1 MQEKPVEQHI
11 DEQDAVRARRQR
23 FKLLALI
30 AIFAIPVITAWV
42 MVEWRIGIPDQR
54 TAHGELAPEV
64 PTFDHWPIVEPRQA
78 LEAGDWILA
87 FDCSSNCEAHADQWW
102 RLHRALGREA
112 PRVSRLR
119 IGGAGPA
126 LPGESLGQWEQVP
139 EWQSPGRVWLLDP
152 QGHAV
157 LTYTSE
163 VEPRDV
169 LDDVTHLLRM
179 NPDKRAAPEL
189 EVGSR

>member
-1 MQEKPVEQHI
+1 M
-11 DEQDAVRARRQR
+11 RARRQR

-54 TAHGELAPEV
+54 TAHGELAPQV
-64 PTFDHWPIVEPRQA
+64 PPLAHWPLAEPRQA

-87 FDCSSNCEAHADQWW
+87 FDCSIDCDVHADQWW
-102 RLHRALGREA
+102 RLHRAMGREA
-112 PRVSRLR
+112 PRISRLR
-119 IGGAGPA
+119 IGGHGPA
-126 LPGESLGQWEQVP
+126 LPGESLAQWAKVP

-152 QGHAV
+152 RGDAV
-157 LTYTSE
+157 LTYTSG

-169 LDDVTHLLRM
+169 LDDVNHLLRM
-179 NPDKRAAPEL
+179 NPDTRAAPEF
-189 EVGSR
+189 EVSNR